1 MIKSNQNNITDVI
14 VEEIPEEDKNTLN
27 SRSETEILD
36 ENDDQFSG
44 RDYRGRFVKGNKISK
59 GRPKKEDTIVV
70 KFREN
75 PKNFDLINNIVAI
88 ASTLGQKDQHKDAMS
103 CAKLVVERLVP
114 TLKSSELKLGSD
126 NDTGVVILPPQS
138 EPESE

>member
-27 SRSETEILD
+27 SRSETEIS
-36 ENDDQFSG
+36 EKNDSG
-44 RDYRGRFVKGNKISK
+44 RDHRGRFVKGNKISK

-88 ASTLGQKDQHKDAMS
+88 ASTLGQKDQHKDAMN

>member
-1 MIKSNQNNITDVI
+1 MLKTNQSQITDVI
-14 VEEIPEEDKNTLN
+14 VEEIQEEGENTLN

-36 ENDDQFSG
+36 KNDSG
-44 RDYRGRFVKGNKISK
+44 RDHRGRFVKGNKISK
-59 GRPKKEDTIVV
+59 GRPKSEDTIVT

-88 ASTLGQKDQHKDAMS
+88 ASTLGQKNQHKDAMN

>member
-1 MIKSNQNNITDVI
+1 MSKINPNQITDVI
-14 VEEIPEEDKNTLN
+14 VEEIPEEGENTLN
-27 SRSETEILD
+27 SRAETEILD
-36 ENDDQFSG
+36 KNDSG
-44 RDYRGRFVKGNKISK
+44 RDHRGRFVKGNKISK
-59 GRPKKEDTIVV
+59 GRPKKEDTIVT

-88 ASTLGQKDQHKDAMS
+88 ASTLGTKHQHKDAMN

>member
-1 MIKSNQNNITDVI
+1 MLKTNPNQITDVI
-14 VEEIPEEDKNTLN
+14 VEEIQEEGENTLN

-36 ENDDQFSG
+36 KNDSG
-44 RDYRGRFVKGNKISK
+44 RDHRGRFVKGNKISK
-59 GRPKKEDTIVV
+59 GRPKKEDTIVT

-75 PKNFDLINNIVAI
+75 PKNFDLINNIIAI
-88 ASTLGQKDQHKDAMS
+88 ASTLGQKNQHKDAMN

>member
-1 MIKSNQNNITDVI
+1 MLKTNPNQITDVV
-14 VEEIPEEDKNTLN
+14 VEEITEEDENTLN
-27 SRSETEILD
+27 SRVETEIS
-36 ENDDQFSG
+36 EKNNSG
-44 RDYRGRFVKGNKISK
+44 RDHRGRFVKGNKISK
-59 GRPKKEDTIVV
+59 GRPKKEDTIVT

-75 PKNFDLINNIVAI
+75 PKNFDLINNIIAI
-88 ASTLGQKDQHKDAMS
+88 ASTLGQKNQHKDAMN

>member
-1 MIKSNQNNITDVI
+1 MLKTNPNQITDVI
-14 VEEIPEEDKNTLN
+14 VEEITEEGENTLI
-27 SRSETEILD
+27 SRAETEIS
-36 ENDDQFSG
+36 EKNNSG
-44 RDYRGRFVKGNKISK
+44 RDHRGRFVKGNKISK
-59 GRPKKEDTIVV
+59 GRPKKEDTIVT

-75 PKNFDLINNIVAI
+75 PKNFDLINNIIAI
-88 ASTLGQKDQHKDAMS
+88 ASTLGQKNQHKDAMN

>member
-1 MIKSNQNNITDVI
+1 MLKTNQNQITDVI
-14 VEEIPEEDKNTLN
+14 VEEIQEEGENTLN

-36 ENDDQFSG
+36 KNDSG
-44 RDYRGRFVKGNKISK
+44 RDHRGRFVKGNKISK
-59 GRPKKEDTIVV
+59 GRPKKEDTIVT

-75 PKNFDLINNIVAI
+75 PKNFDLINNIIAI
-88 ASTLGQKDQHKDAMS
+88 ASTLGQKNQHKDAMN

>member
-1 MIKSNQNNITDVI
+1 MLKTNPNQITDVV
-14 VEEIPEEDKNTLN
+14 VEEIQEEDENTLI
-27 SRSETEILD
+27 SRAETEIS
-36 ENDDQFSG
+36 EKNNSG
-44 RDYRGRFVKGNKISK
+44 RDHRGRFVKGNKISK
-59 GRPKKEDTIVV
+59 GRPKKEDTIVT

-75 PKNFDLINNIVAI
+75 PKNFDLINNIIAI
-88 ASTLGQKDQHKDAMS
+88 ASTLGQKNQHKDAMN

>member
-1 MIKSNQNNITDVI
+1 MLKTNPNQITDVI
-14 VEEIPEEDKNTLN
+14 VEEIQEEGENTLN

-36 ENDDQFSG
+36 KNDSG
-44 RDYRGRFVKGNKISK
+44 RDHRGRFVKGNKISK
-59 GRPKKEDTIVV
+59 GRPKSEDTIVT

-88 ASTLGQKDQHKDAMS
+88 ASTLGQKNQHKDAMN

>member
-1 MIKSNQNNITDVI
+1 MLKTNQNQITDVI
-14 VEEIPEEDKNTLN
+14 VEEIQEEGENTLN

-36 ENDDQFSG
+36 KNDSG
-44 RDYRGRFVKGNKISK
+44 RDHRGRFVKGNKISK
-59 GRPKKEDTIVV
+59 GRPKSEDTIVT

-88 ASTLGQKDQHKDAMS
+88 ASTLGQKNQHKDAMN

>member
-1 MIKSNQNNITDVI
+1 MN
-14 VEEIPEEDKNTLN
+14 
-27 SRSETEILD
+27 
-36 ENDDQFSG
+36 
-44 RDYRGRFVKGNKISK
+44 
-59 GRPKKEDTIVV
+59 
-70 KFREN
+70 
-75 PKNFDLINNIVAI
+75 
-88 ASTLGQKDQHKDAMS
+88 

>member
-1 MIKSNQNNITDVI
+1 MLKINQNQITDVI
-14 VEEIPEEDKNTLN
+14 VEEITEEDKNTFN
-27 SRSETEILD
+27 SRSETEISD
-36 ENDDQFSG
+36 KNDSG

-59 GRPKKEDTIVV
+59 GRPKSEDTIVT
-70 KFREN
+70 KFRDN
-75 PKNFDLINNIVAI
+75 PKNFDLINNMVAI
-88 ASTLGQKDQHKDAMS
+88 ASTLGSKDQHKDAMA

-114 TLKSSELKLGSD
+114 ALKSSELKLGSD